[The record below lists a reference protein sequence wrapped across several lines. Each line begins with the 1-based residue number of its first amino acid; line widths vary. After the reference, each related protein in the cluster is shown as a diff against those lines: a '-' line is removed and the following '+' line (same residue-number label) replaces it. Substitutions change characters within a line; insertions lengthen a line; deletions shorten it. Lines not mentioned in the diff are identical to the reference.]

1 MCPKVSV
8 KPKRAREGVTLSV
21 HLDITKHVSCGEGHK
36 DIVHALN
43 SGPGNAQFFFFPYEV
58 TVTVSSFYAISA

>member
-43 SGPGNAQFFFFPYEV
+43 SGPGNAQFFFF
-58 TVTVSSFYAISA
+58 SI